1 MGRAVENPRVV
12 AASTLVL
19 SGAFLHDW
27 STFAD
32 GDATPSV
39 SGGYGFKTANTAPT
53 TITNFDDPDVNG
65 QSIVLI
71 IGDANTTI
79 QDLSN
84 GSNIRLQGGIDYGPS
99 AAYDSFEFEY
109 DGADWVERSRN
120 PK

>member
-1 MGRAVENPRVV
+1 MGRSVENPQVV
-12 AASTLVL
+12 GASLLVL
-19 SGAFLHDW
+19 TGAFLHDW

-39 SGGYGFKTANTAPT
+39 SAGYGFKTANTAPT
-53 TITNFDDPDVNG
+53 TITDFDDPDPAG

-71 IGDANTTI
+71 LGDANTTI

-99 AAYDSFEFEY
+99 AAYSMHTFEY